1 MERKEG
7 KFLDLVGS
15 TIDLS
20 GTSVLEIGSGDGGS
34 SVAIARRCREL
45 VGVEPDEGRR
55 ILAQERGIINARF
68 VSGSADKLDFEDS
81 CFDVVMFTLSL
92 HHVPLH
98 RMVHA
103 INEAVR
109 MVKREGFI
117 VFVEPRTE
125 GSFFEAEIRFA
136 ACDGDERAAK
146 RAAQL
151 AIAGHRR
158 LFLIKEFRDE
168 VIFSFDSTE
177 DFIGTMHP
185 RVNIEE
191 LDLFLMRH
199 GRTLRAERWIGICC
213 VEKKR

>member
-7 KFLDLVGS
+7 KFLDFVEPIIGLG
-15 TIDLS
+15 DA
-20 GTSVLEIGSGDGGS
+20 SVLEVGSGDGNS
-34 SVAIARRCREL
+34 SVTIARRCREL

-92 HHVPLH
+92 HHVPLY

-109 MVKREGFI
+109 VVKREGFI

-125 GSFFEAEIRFA
+125 GPFFEAEIRFA

-146 RAAQL
+146 RAAQ
-151 AIAGHRR
+151 
-158 LFLIKEFRDE
+158 
-168 VIFSFDSTE
+168 
-177 DFIGTMHP
+177 
-185 RVNIEE
+185 
-191 LDLFLMRH
+191 
-199 GRTLRAERWIGICC
+199 
-213 VEKKR
+213 